1 MLSSSLAF
9 GYQVDVKFYS
19 VMDVGH
25 GFMGLYLPL
34 NHGIPEVKV
43 VVQLLIDILKSS
55 VQYSTKPVN
64 DNDENDPVGHLS
76 KNKIE

>member
-1 MLSSSLAF
+1 
-9 GYQVDVKFYS
+9 
-19 VMDVGH
+19 MDVGH

-43 VVQLLIDILKSS
+43 VIRILVDILKSKLKES
-55 VQYSTKPVN
+55 IKPVN
-64 DNDENDPVGHLS
+64 EADENDPIGHLS